1 MVVTVFVGSDLG
13 DVDGPDDSED
23 CAEHFGGGE
32 QCGGVDCGAAFHV
45 PAGSG
50 DGFDGDEVDVVDLQE
65 GRAGFEDC
73 EDVAP
78 FCGKYLPF

>member
-1 MVVTVFVGSDLG
+1 MG
-13 DVDGPDDSED
+13 DVDGPVNAED

-32 QCGGVDCGAAFHV
+32 QCGGIDGGAALHV
-45 PAGSG
+45 PARSG
-50 DGFDGDEVDVVDLQE
+50 DGFDGDEVDVVDLPK
-65 GRAGFEDC
+65 RRTSFEDR